1 MTVAMRLDSII
12 RIEFIWYWLDEKG
25 RWIEY
30 GKRGSEHSAAA
41 TITSFELETAFLADH
56 RGVVFFRAGTQLYE
70 LSFQEMVQRNV
81 YYQTKRRVS
90 RWPRIIFFGG
100 GQECDKGHHFESSL
114 PVHVFPSSW
123 DQSALPN
130 LGYKL
135 VTVSKT
141 TGEYHEIKELF
152 ENTMEGYIINRLQRI
167 QNPSLWQREQMKKLS
182 GGKEVDERLLFHGT
196 STSHLHDICAQNFDW
211 RICGTHGTLYG
222 KGSYFARD
230 ANYSHTY
237 CCSKTRAKT
246 MIVARVLVG
255 DYVPGNSTYLR
266 PPSRPKQSDC
276 FYDSC
281 VDSLLNPS
289 IFVIFEKHQ
298 IYPAYIIE
306 YEQVS
311 HCVVM

>member
-1 MTVAMRLDSII
+1 MFITKPREESPDGHELSSSEVAR
-12 RIEFIWYWLDEKG
+12 KVT
-25 RWIEY
+25 
-30 GKRGSEHSAAA
+30 KA
-41 TITSFELETAFLADH
+41 ITLNLLFLSMC
-56 RGVVFFRAGTQLYE
+56 FLQAGT
-70 LSFQEMVQRNV
+70 
-81 YYQTKRRVS
+81 
-90 RWPRIIFFGG
+90 
-100 GQECDKGHHFESSL
+100 GQHCL
-114 PVHVFPSSW
+114 MW
-123 DQSALPN
+123 A
-130 LGYKL
+130 
-135 VTVSKT
+135 
-141 TGEYHEIKELF
+141 I
-152 ENTMEGYIINRLQRI
+152 R
-167 QNPSLWQREQMKKLS
+167 QREQMKKLS

-230 ANYSHTY
+230 ASYSHRY
-237 CCSKTRAKT
+237 CHSKTRVKT

-255 DYVPGNSTYLR
+255 DYVPGNSAYLR

-306 YEQVS
+306 YEQVPY
-311 HCVVM
+311 CVVM